1 MQAGACTLGLTSS
14 DIDGRPP
21 ETIAEKKNRMK
32 EREEESKEERD
43 RGRYREKEWGEL
55 QQNKILSNQ

>member
-1 MQAGACTLGLTSS
+1 MHISTYIMNEHIVHTQSE
-14 DIDGRPP
+14 RW
-21 ETIAEKKNRMK
+21 E